1 MRPGFAYDDVR
12 FGQSELVRT
21 PRAVPVQAHDGGV
34 IVKVVAPV
42 MGDELVD
49 ERAHHTGGMF
59 VDGSFAAIG
68 RPCEEGLC
76 VYWWR

>member
-21 PRAVPVQAHDGGV
+21 PRAVPGQAHDGGV

-59 VDGSFAAIG
+59 VDVPFQDLKQPLM
-68 RPCEEGLC
+68 RE
-76 VYWWR
+76 